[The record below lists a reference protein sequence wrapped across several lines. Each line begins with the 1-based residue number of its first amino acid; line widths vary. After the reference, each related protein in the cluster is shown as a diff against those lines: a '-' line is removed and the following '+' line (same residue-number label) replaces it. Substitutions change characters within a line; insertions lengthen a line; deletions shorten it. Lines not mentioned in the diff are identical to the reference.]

1 MLLNGEQVNIALL
14 LHSLDCCC
22 RKLWERLEI
31 SVLWNERCWHRLYHL
46 LQLCKIFLSVV
57 VVFTFVI
64 IIRTVFR
71 SAHNHSSGWL
81 SSTGIKL
88 VYLICLLLGDL
99 GWSRILFGDVHLL
112 LIGHLFLVI
121 LSFGSVV

>member
-1 MLLNGEQVNIALL
+1 MLLNREQVNIALL

-31 SVLWNERCWHRLYHL
+31 SVLWNERCWHGLNHL

-57 VVFTFVI
+57 VVFTLVI

-71 SAHNHSSGWL
+71 GAHNHSSGWF
-81 SSTGIKL
+81 SSI
-88 VYLICLLLGDL
+88 LGDL
-99 GWSRILFGDVHLL
+99 GWSRILFSDVHLL